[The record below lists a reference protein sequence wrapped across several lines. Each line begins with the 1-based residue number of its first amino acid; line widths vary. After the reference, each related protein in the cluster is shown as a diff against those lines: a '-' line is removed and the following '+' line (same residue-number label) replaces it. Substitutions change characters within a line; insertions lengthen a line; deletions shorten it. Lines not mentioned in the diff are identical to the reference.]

1 MKCYEYR
8 EELEEAGD
16 LSEDQIMTKVEQKRK
31 DLQLQLMNNTK
42 KSIDDNNNVD
52 THESARVK
60 QQEITQMRE
69 VMRIEQDYK
78 EGEGKD

>member
-16 LSEDQIMTKVEQKRK
+16 LSEAQIITKVEQKRK

-60 QQEITQMRE
+60 QQEITHMRE